1 MIRAGIFGATGYAGA
16 ELVKLLTRHA
26 HVDIAFATSDSFAG
40 KRLNDLYP
48 AAPALALIASDS
60 ADLSNVDVVFLCL
73 PHAAAAPTAIR
84 ALDAGVR
91 VIDLSADFRLR
102 DVATYEK
109 WYGVTHPAP
118 ALLAEAVY
126 GLTEIARD
134 KLPNAR
140 LVATPGCY
148 PTSMLLGTRPLLE
161 AGVVTGTIIS
171 DSKSGVSGAGRKP
184 TMTTHFVEIS
194 NNLVPYKIG
203 QAHRHL
209 PETVQVMK
217 WFDPNAPELIF
228 SPHLIPIPRGLLS
241 TLYVPISADA
251 PLVRTLYET
260 MYADEPL
267 IDVLPDGQI
276 ATVAHAVNTNKCVI
290 SVQVVGNLAIVVS
303 VIDNL
308 GKGAAGQAVQNMNV
322 VFSIAETEGLHS

>member
-16 ELVKLLTRHA
+16 ELVKLLMRHSA
-26 HVDIAFATSDSFAG
+26 VEIVFATSHSFAG
-40 KRLNDLYP
+40 KRLSDLYP
-48 AAPALALIASDS
+48 TAPAMTLIS
-60 ADLSNVDVVFLCL
+60 ADSVDFSKIDVAFLCL
-73 PHAAAAPTAIR
+73 PHAAAAPTAVK

-91 VIDLSADFRLR
+91 VVDLSADFRIK

-118 ALLAEAVY
+118 ELLDEAVY
-126 GLTEIARD
+126 GLTEIARE
-134 KLPNAR
+134 KLVDAR

-161 AGVVTGTIIS
+161 AGVVTGTIIA

-184 TMTTHFVEIS
+184 SMTTHFVEIGT
-194 NNLVPYKIG
+194 NLMPYKIG

-209 PETVQVMK
+209 PETRQVMK
-217 WFDPNAPELIF
+217 WFDPNAPDLIF

-241 TLYVPISADA
+241 TMYVPVSADA
-251 PLVRTLYET
+251 PPIQQLYEQ
-260 MYADEPL
+260 MYANEPL
-267 IDVLPDGQI
+267 VDVLPAGQI
-276 ATVAHAVNTNKCVI
+276 ATIAHAANTNKCVI
-290 SVQVVGNLAIVVS
+290 SIQVVGNIAVVVS

-308 GKGAAGQAVQNMNV
+308 GKGAAGQALQNMNV
-322 VFSIAETEGLHS
+322 VFGCEETEGLL

>member
-1 MIRAGIFGATGYAGA
+1 MMIQAGIFGATGYAGA
-16 ELVKLLTRHA
+16 ELVKILTRHA
-26 HVDIAFATSDSFAG
+26 HVEIVFATSQTFVG
-40 KRLNDLYP
+40 KKLSDLYP
-48 AAPALALIASDS
+48 TLPALELIASDS
-60 ADLSNVDVVFLCL
+60 ADLSQIDVAFLCL

-91 VIDLSADFRLR
+91 VIDLSADFRLK

-118 ALLAEAVY
+118 ELLAEAVY

-148 PTSMLLGTRPLLE
+148 PTSMLLATRPLLE
-161 AGVVTGTIIS
+161 ADVVTGTIIS

-184 TMTTHFVEIS
+184 SMLTHFVEIG
-194 NNLVPYKIG
+194 NNLAPYKIG
-203 QAHRHL
+203 HAHRHL
-209 PETVQVMK
+209 PETQQVMQ
-217 WFDPNAPELIF
+217 WFNPNAPELIF

-241 TLYVPISADA
+241 TVYVPVSADFTTVHQ
-251 PLVRTLYET
+251 LFEE

-267 IDVLPDGQI
+267 IDVLPAGQI
-276 ATVAHAVNTNKCVI
+276 ATVAHAVNTNKCVL
-290 SVQVVGNLAIVVS
+290 SVQMAGNMAIVVS

-308 GKGAAGQAVQNMNV
+308 GKGAAGQGVQNMNV
-322 VFSIAETEGLHS
+322 VFGCDETEGLM

>member
-1 MIRAGIFGATGYAGA
+1 MIRVGVFGATGYAGV
-16 ELVKLLTRHA
+16 ELVKLLTRHR
-26 HVDIAFATSDSFAG
+26 HVEIIFATSQTFAG

-48 AAPALALIASDS
+48 AAHPVTLIEPDS
-60 ADLSNVDVVFLCL
+60 ADLSQIDVAFLCL
-73 PHAAAAPTAIR
+73 PHATAAPTAVKVL
-84 ALDAGVR
+84 AAGAR
-91 VIDLSADFRLR
+91 VIDLSADFRIN

-118 ALLAEAVY
+118 ELLDEAVY
-126 GLTEIARD
+126 GLTEIARH

-148 PTSMLLGTRPLLE
+148 PTSMLLGSRPLLE

-184 TMTTHFVEIS
+184 SMTTHFVEIG

-209 PETVQVMK
+209 PETQQVMK

-241 TLYVPISADA
+241 TLYVPISADSVT
-251 PLVRTLYET
+251 VRKLYDE

-267 IDVLPDGQI
+267 VDVLPDGQI
-276 ATVAHAVNTNKCVI
+276 ATIAHAANTNKCVI

-308 GKGAAGQAVQNMNV
+308 GKGAAGQALQNMNV
-322 VFSIAETEGLHS
+322 VFGCSETEGLQ